1 MNYVH
6 YSIMYLL
13 NAFRDVITWLFT
25 IEIINYENI
34 SISIGQT
41 LIYFFIA
48 YAVISFLLNARYSN
62 IGTIKK
68 EQIRHERENNY
79 N

>member
-25 IEIINYENI
+25 IEIVNYENI
-34 SISIGQT
+34 SISVGQT

-48 YAVISFLLNARYSN
+48 FAVISFLLNARYSN

-68 EQIRHERENNY
+68 EQVRNARKDY
-79 N
+79 D

>member
-1 MNYVH
+1 MNFVH
-6 YSIMYLL
+6 YSIMFLL

-25 IEIINYENI
+25 IEIVNYENI

-41 LIYFFIA
+41 LIYFFITF
-48 YAVISFLLNARYSN
+48 AVISFLLNARYSN

-68 EQIRHERENNY
+68 EQVRNARKDY